1 MSPLSELLGTTSFSP
16 LSSRGMAWR
25 TPTWPEEEE
34 PKKNNPLCI
43 PLTTLKKQ
51 TSRPQSK
58 CIPCPNAFC
67 PVAPCVPINN
77 LQAKERAKRTQIF
90 VRRTE
95 GRYPEQEAMVAAN

>member
-16 LSSRGMAWR
+16 LITRDGMAHPHMAR
-25 TPTWPEEEE
+25 GRRA
-34 PKKNNPLCI
+34 KKNNPLCI